1 MVDISA
7 CSHKSDTVAETNG
20 GKIPEKEPSE
30 IDNVPLAVDKVNASV
45 WIVAI
50 AGAAE
55 RFCYYALATPL
66 RKSLINLNYPSTHET
81 RTSELT
87 RTFLKENYLQNQRD
101 DRLLPGAFGLG
112 QQTATNLSNV
122 FLLIQ
127 FVAPVPFA
135 IVSDTSYGRYKTLM
149 MSLR

>member
-1 MVDISA
+1 MTDISA
-7 CSHKSDTVAETNG
+7 CSHKSDNVAETNEV
-20 GKIPEKEPSE
+20 KIPEKETSE
-30 IDNVPLAVDKVNASV
+30 IDNLPLAVDKVNTGV
-45 WIVAI
+45 WIVAT

-66 RKSLINLNYPSTHET
+66 RKYPIRHET
-81 RTSELT
+81 WTRELT
-87 RTFLKENYLQNQRD
+87 RIFLKENYLQNQRD
-101 DRLLPGAFGLG
+101 DKLLPGAFGLG

-135 IVSDTSYGRYKTLM
+135 IISDTWYGRYKTLM
-149 MSLR
+149 ISLR